1 MEENQKVQYNQ
12 YEDLKFPI
20 SLVRKSL
27 WILKNRGSREFWDYV
42 RDIEMPSQDIE
53 RILNKHK
60 YATDPEFKAQIDKI
74 VSKIKDKLDGSNIS
88 FPF

>member
-60 YATDPEFKAQIDKI
+60 TNTNMQQIQN
-74 VSKIKDKLDGSNIS
+74 SKRRLTK
-88 FPF
+88 